1 MIRRPPRSTLFPY
14 TTLFRSLE
22 RIDVYQVKATRPE
35 QVDKSGC
42 ERRGVI
48 DKRGVHPVAADAPKV
63 IPGEAPDAGV
73 LGDGESL
80 DLDVGQL
87 LKRVQ
92 SLGKIILRDR
102 PALVGRKTQRRHIE
116 RASEQSQQVEAAD
129 GHSRIGRI
137 WQRLAQEQQAGTL
150 GHHAG
155 LFSKRGA
162 AWRRCG

>member
-48 DKRGVHPVAADAPKV
+48 DKRGVHPVAADAPQV
-63 IPGEAPDAGV
+63 IPGEAPDAVV
-73 LGDGESL
+73 LGDGEYL

-102 PALVGRKTQRRHIE
+102 PTLVRRKTQRRHIE
-116 RASEQSQQVEAAD
+116 RASEQPQQVEAAD
-129 GHSRIGRI
+129 GHSRIGGI
-137 WQRLAQEQQAGTL
+137 WQDRKSVVWGKRVDL
-150 GHHAG
+150 GG
-155 LFSKRGA
+155 
-162 AWRRCG
+162 RR